1 MASGNGGQVGLA
13 KIGSLYT
20 SVDTVNLWANF
31 TSESVEHMLDELEEA
46 SINGRRD
53 APNSYKGLDHGQG
66 DLNFEPNPNALGH
79 FLKAWFGTIAS
90 SLVTDAAS
98 NGANSGDLAAYGQQ
112 YHRFTPSQTAF
123 SDRTFL
129 DPYNLMVYR
138 DVGSAWL
145 FGGAIEPQLKINV
158 AAKQI
163 VKATATFMSRDV
175 RRIDRIAA
183 IQSLVSS
190 GGRPWLWDM
199 GSFEVSTVGVASAAL
214 AAFTNFENFNM
225 TFDLPNDGI
234 ALLDG
239 TKKFAE
245 FVPTD
250 FRRIK
255 VDGTMSFR
263 DQDAYD
269 AFVAYEAR
277 RVRATFLNVNSKL
290 FLGNPSSADAT
301 KFLGYPGLRF
311 TFPQLKF
318 TKWSAPMG
326 GPNRIVAS
334 FEAKAEFSEADGISA
349 MVELMNIV
357 TSTQYTTTY

>member
-13 KIGSLYT
+13 KIGSLYS

-31 TSESVEHMLDELEEA
+31 TSESIEHMLDELEEA

-66 DLNFEPNPNALGH
+66 DLSFEPNPNALGH
-79 FLKAWFGTIAS
+79 FLKAWFGTLAS
-90 SLVTDAAS
+90 SLVTNAAS
-98 NGANSGDLAAYGQQ
+98 NGANSGDFAVYGQQ
-112 YHRFTPSQTAF
+112 YHKFTPNQAAF

-129 DPYNLMVYR
+129 EPYNVMLYR
-138 DVGSAWL
+138 DVSSAWL
-145 FGGAIEPQLKINV
+145 FAGAIEPMLKINV

-163 VKATATFMSRDV
+163 VKATATWMARDT
-175 RRIDRIAA
+175 RRIQRTAA

-199 GSFEVSTVGVASAAL
+199 GSFEVSTIGVASASL
-214 AAFTNFENFNM
+214 AAFTAFENFNM
-225 TFDLPNDGI
+225 TYDLPQSGI

-239 TKKFAE
+239 TKEFAE

-255 VDGTMSFR
+255 IDGTMSFR
-263 DQDAYD
+263 DQDTYD
-269 AFVAYEAR
+269 AFKTYEAR
-277 RVRATFLNVNSKL
+277 RMRVTFLNVNSKL
-290 FLGNPSSADAT
+290 FLGNPASVDTT
-301 KFLGYPGLRF
+301 KNLGYPMVRF

-318 TKWSAPMG
+318 TKWSAPMA

-334 FEAKAEFSEADGISA
+334 FEAKAEFSEADGFSA
-349 MVELMNIV
+349 MVELMNVV
-357 TSTQYTTTY
+357 TSTDYTTAY

>member
-13 KIGSLYT
+13 KIGSLY
-20 SVDTVNLWANF
+20 SAVDTVNLWANF
-31 TSESVEHMLDELEEA
+31 TSESIEHILDELAEA

-53 APNSYKGLDHGQG
+53 APNSYKGLDHGAG

-79 FLKAWFGTIAS
+79 FFKANFGTLAT
-90 SLVTDAAS
+90 SLVTAAGS
-98 NGANSGDLAAYGQQ
+98 LGANSGDFAGAPQQ
-112 YHRFTPSQTAF
+112 YHKFTPTQAAF

-129 DPYNLMVYR
+129 EPYNVMVYR
-138 DVGSAWL
+138 DIGSAWL
-145 FGGAIEPQLKINV
+145 FGGAILPNLKISI

-163 VKATATFMSRDV
+163 VKATATWMSRDV
-175 RRIDRIAA
+175 RRVQRTST

-199 GSFEVSTVGVASAAL
+199 GSFEVSTVGVTSAAL
-214 AAFTNFENFNM
+214 NAFTAFENFNM
-225 TFDLPNDGI
+225 NFDLPNDGI

-263 DQDAYD
+263 DQDTYD

-277 RVRATFLNVNSKL
+277 RVRVTFLNVNSKL
-290 FLGNPSSADAT
+290 FLGNPTSADAT

-334 FEAKAEFSEADGISA
+334 FEAKAEFNEADGISA

-357 TSTQYTTTY
+357 TSTDYTTAY

>member
-13 KIGSLYT
+13 KIGSLY
-20 SVDTVNLWANF
+20 SDVNTVNLWTNF
-31 TSESVEHMLDELEEA
+31 TSESLEHMLDELEEA

-66 DLNFEPNPNALGH
+66 DLNFEPNPQPLGH
-79 FLKAWFGTIAS
+79 FFKAALGTLAS
-90 SLVTDAAS
+90 STVTGATS
-98 NGANSGDLAAYGQQ
+98 GGANSGDFAGYAQM
-112 YHRFTPSQTAF
+112 YHRFTPTQSSF

-129 DPYNLMVYR
+129 ESYNVMVYR

-145 FGGAIEPQLKINV
+145 FKGSILPTLKISI

-163 VKATATFMSRDV
+163 VKATATFMSRQVDRV
-175 RRIDRIAA
+175 QRIAA
-183 IQSLVSS
+183 ITSLISS

-199 GSFEVSTVGVASAAL
+199 GSFEMSSDTTSANL
-214 AAFTNFENFNM
+214 SAFTAFENFNISYE
-225 TFDLPNDGI
+225 LPNDGI

-239 TKKFAE
+239 TKRFAE

-255 VDGTMSFR
+255 IDGTMSFR
-263 DQDAYD
+263 DQAMYD
-269 AFVAYEAR
+269 AFTAYEAR
-277 RVRATFLNVNSKL
+277 RVRATFLNVNSRL
-290 FLGNPSSADAT
+290 VLGNPASADNTLA
-301 KFLGYPGLRF
+301 LGYPMVRF
-311 TFPQLKF
+311 HFPQMKF
-318 TKWSAPMG
+318 TKWNAPIG

-334 FEAKAEFSEADGISA
+334 FEAKAEFNEADGFSH

-357 TSTQYTTTY
+357 TSTAYTTAY